1 MAEKKETAA
10 IKVTGSRNVRLE
22 NNVSVGFDHLADVQ
36 DSEGI
41 KAKGN
46 VALAAPVR
54 PAADPWYRRPIG
66 IIGIGLFIAIAGG
79 LVVARLNQWL

>member
-10 IKVTGSRNVRLE
+10 IKVTGSRNVRIE

-46 VALAAPVR
+46 VALAAPSR
-54 PAADPWYRRPIG
+54 PTTDPWYKRPVG
-66 IIGIGLFIAIAGG
+66 IIGIGLFVAIVGG
-79 LVVARLNQWL
+79 LVVARLIQWL